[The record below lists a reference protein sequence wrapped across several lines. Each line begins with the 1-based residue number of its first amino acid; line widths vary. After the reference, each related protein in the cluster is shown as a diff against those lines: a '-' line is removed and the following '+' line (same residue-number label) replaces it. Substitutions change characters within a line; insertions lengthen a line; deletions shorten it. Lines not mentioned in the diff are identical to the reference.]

1 MSKFYKN
8 KVALF
13 LVCALTL
20 SSETSAMES
29 GNRFVYCQNLGP
41 VFLSAS
47 NREILEK
54 MLSILGSYESLEL
67 SNLNPMEFGFFLD
80 EESLSKLSAKAVYN
94 CTNILKS
101 LENGYK
107 LRQNESLEFKNNSVN
122 FGGLMMDICLH

>member
-29 GNRFVYCQNLGP
+29 GNRFVYCQNLGS

-54 MLSILGSYESLEL
+54 
-67 SNLNPMEFGFFLD
+67 
-80 EESLSKLSAKAVYN
+80 
-94 CTNILKS
+94 
-101 LENGYK
+101 
-107 LRQNESLEFKNNSVN
+107 
-122 FGGLMMDICLH
+122 CLVF